1 MSANTSKVS
10 LLKKVLKERYKF
22 NMYDKRL
29 KDGNKTAQVQVN
41 KYLADFVFDEDGKNT
56 LLIVYYA
63 GHGIPGYA
71 PGQLMLAG

>member
-1 MSANTSKVS
+1 ME
-10 LLKKVLKERYKF
+10 VLKERYKF
-22 NMYDKRL
+22 NVYDKRL

-41 KYLADFVFDEDGKNT
+41 KHLADFVFGEDGKNT

-71 PGQLMLAG
+71 PGQLVLAG

>member
-1 MSANTSKVS
+1 MLIHQKVS
-10 LLKKVLKERYKF
+10 RLKKVLGERYRF
-22 NMYDKRL
+22 NIQEKRL

-41 KYLADFVFDEDGKNT
+41 KYLADFVYDEDDRNT